1 MKKTVLKRRKLVML
15 ETVDEFE
22 EFLAELDHLWEAKN
36 ESKNDAFTEWVNH
49 YYEHLLR
56 ELGPAN
62 AALFS

>member
-1 MKKTVLKRRKLVML
+1 MKKTVLKKNKLVFL

-22 EFLAELDHLWEAKN
+22 EFLTRLDEVWETKDDSQN
-36 ESKNDAFTEWVNH
+36 GGFTEWVNH
-49 YYEHLLR
+49 YYEHLLK